1 MKKRLLL
8 IPLLFAGG
16 LAMFLERSEQQEPP
30 APHSTPPAPPLSSQP
45 TEAASLTPSAPPPL
59 PSAIA
64 PLPPSFSGT
73 EVDGTLRVDAA
84 GYLVIEE
91 GIRLLFDYFLS
102 AMGEEPL
109 PITVKRLRDYITSQ
123 LQEPARQQALTL
135 LEQYLDYKLQLVNL
149 ERDLPNQYDL
159 ATLRQRADA
168 ASALRARIFSL
179 EAHQAFFGQEEAYDR
194 FTLDRLAIRHDAS
207 LDDEAKAAAVDQLRQ
222 SLPEALQDT
231 LLPQLQAELRTET
244 SRLRAEGANAAD
256 IRRMR
261 QQLVGAEATQRL
273 EELDSRRLG
282 WNRRI
287 AAFQEEKSRIE
298 ANSGLSEV
306 DKAHALRNLAEERFD
321 ERERLRLDAA
331 LELADRRAKQAGQ

>member
-16 LAMFLERSEQQEPP
+16 LAMFLDRSEQQEPP
-30 APHSTPPAPPLSSQP
+30 ATRSLPPASPLPLQP
-45 TEAASLTPSAPPPL
+45 AKAASPAPSVTPTL
-59 PSAIA
+59 PNAIA
-64 PLPPSFSGT
+64 PLPPSFAGT
-73 EVDGTLRVDAA
+73 EVDGNLRVDAA
-84 GYLVIEE
+84 GNLMIEE

-135 LEQYLDYKLQLVNL
+135 LEQYLDYKLQLVSL
-149 ERDLPNQYDL
+149 ERDLPRQSDL
-159 ATLRQRADA
+159 ASLRQREDA
-168 ASALRARIFSL
+168 VSALRARIFSP
-179 EAHQAFFGQEEAYDR
+179 EAHRAFFGQEEAYNR
-194 FTLDRLAIRHDAS
+194 FTLDRLAIRHDAN
-207 LDDEAKAAAVDQLRQ
+207 LDDAAKAAAVDQLRQ
-222 SLPEALQDT
+222 SLPEDLQDT

-244 SRLRAEGANAAD
+244 SRLRAEGASAAD

-273 EELDSRRLG
+273 EELDGRRQG

-287 AAFQEEKSRIE
+287 AAFQEEKRRIE
-298 ANSGLSEV
+298 ANAGLSEA

-321 ERERLRLDAA
+321 ERERLRLEAA